1 MKYTLKGDARHLR
14 ISWDWSNRYKATTC
28 FACQIEFL
36 HLYQYIKFLSV
47 DGDPFYRSINHCAW
61 WWVSACQVDM

>member
-14 ISWDWSNRYKATTC
+14 ISWDCSNRSTY
-28 FACQIEFL
+28 FAGQMDFL
-36 HLYQYIKFLSV
+36 HLYQYIKFLHV

-61 WWVSACQVDM
+61 WWVSACQVGM

>member
-14 ISWDWSNRYKATTC
+14 ISWDCSNRYKATTC
-28 FACQIEFL
+28 FACQIDFL

-47 DGDPFYRSINHCAW
+47 DRDPF
-61 WWVSACQVDM
+61 

>member
-1 MKYTLKGDARHLR
+1 MKNTLKGDARHLR

-28 FACQIEFL
+28 FACQIDFL

>member
-14 ISWDWSNRYKATTC
+14 ISWDWSNRYKAATC
-28 FACQIEFL
+28 FACQIDFL

>member
-14 ISWDWSNRYKATTC
+14 ISWDWSTRYKATTC
-28 FACQIEFL
+28 FACQIDFL

>member
-28 FACQIEFL
+28 FACQIDFL
-36 HLYQYIKFLSV
+36 HVYQYIKFLSV
-47 DGDPFYRSINHCAW
+47 DGDPFL
-61 WWVSACQVDM
+61 